1 MQQVNDAPRR
11 APRCVWSTFEKR
23 HTTTYATTSA
33 IANVRCNSPK
43 TAGSAVPEERK
54 SGVKQDGE
62 EPGEAERGAH
72 DPRYEIGIH
81 VEPSVLL
88 RTSPLGAARA
98 FHLLRMHIA
107 SSRFHDVVPSEKQY
121 TVKRA
126 GKGKLFI

>member
-1 MQQVNDAPRR
+1 MRLEHVRKTPHDHVRDDERDRERQVQQSQNGRVGRAEREEVRR
-11 APRCVWSTFEKR
+11 Q
-23 HTTTYATTSA
+23 
-33 IANVRCNSPK
+33 
-43 TAGSAVPEERK
+43 
-54 SGVKQDGE
+54 QDGE

-72 DPRYEIGIH
+72 DPRYELGIH